1 MRSIVPKIVVHV
13 HNRIAKVRIL
23 FSKIEFPPAAKSR
36 KTAIFTILTAIITIH
51 IYIIINNIP
60 QNFFSPVKRKNYA
73 MQNPW

>member
-1 MRSIVPKIVVHV
+1 MQSIVPKIVVHV

-51 IYIIINNIP
+51 I
-60 QNFFSPVKRKNYA
+60 
-73 MQNPW
+73 

>member
-1 MRSIVPKIVVHV
+1 MQSIVPKIVVHV

-23 FSKIEFPPAAKSR
+23 FSN
-36 KTAIFTILTAIITIH
+36 ITIH

-73 MQNPW
+73 IQNPW